1 MRTGAGTESLKFFLT
16 QSLMSGGGVEKAK
29 MKGKKKKKPT
39 LFIYLFMLYS
49 LKEYLLRA
57 LLITHI
63 LGSE

>member
-1 MRTGAGTESLKFFLT
+1 MRIGAGTESLKFFLK

-29 MKGKKKKKPT
+29 MKGKKKTTT

>member
-1 MRTGAGTESLKFFLT
+1 MRIGAGTESLKFFLK

-29 MKGKKKKKPT
+29 MKGKKKPT

>member
-1 MRTGAGTESLKFFLT
+1 MRIGAGTESLKFFLK

-29 MKGKKKKKPT
+29 MKGKKKTTT

-49 LKEYLLRA
+49 LIEYLLRA

-63 LGSE
+63 LCSE

>member
-1 MRTGAGTESLKFFLT
+1 MRIGAGTESLKFFLK
-16 QSLMSGGGVEKAK
+16 QSLMSRGGVEKAK
-29 MKGKKKKKPT
+29 MKGKKKTTT